1 MDVISI
7 TLIMQWHTNY
17 IGKNNVKYCVK
28 STHSI
33 ESERDSTGVGGRN
46 LSVQSCY
53 GIKL

>member
-28 STHSI
+28 STHSL
-33 ESERDSTGVGGRN
+33 ESERDSAGVGGRS
-46 LSVQSCY
+46 LSV
-53 GIKL
+53 